1 MAYAF
6 GFPKTITDLI
16 YELREWPPR
25 RPRRTSCNRPGR
37 DAFLMD
43 FENDVLRDWD
53 ATKGIPTGPCRLE
66 KAEWADLI
74 KRNVYPN
81 HSDVDWE
88 EYCEWCSNGGGDEWF
103 QAEESET
110 EGNAQ

>member
-16 YELREWPPR
+16 YELRDWPPR

-37 DAFLMD
+37 HAFLMD

-53 ATKGIPTGPCRLE
+53 ATKGIPTGPRRFE
-66 KAEWADLI
+66 KAEWAELI

-81 HSDVDWE
+81 HSDLDWDEYVDWV
-88 EYCEWCSNGGGDEWF
+88 SQGGGDEWLM
-103 QAEESET
+103 EEME
-110 EGNAQ
+110 E